1 MTLDGKVLGIL
12 GKSGKQPKQF
22 GWIHGIACPTEN
34 ELYVAELLN
43 WRVQKL
49 TLRPGNNQ
57 GVTKTSSR

>member
-1 MTLDGKVLGIL
+1 M
-12 GKSGKQPKQF
+12 KQF
-22 GWIHGIACPTEN
+22 GWIHGIACPSEN

-57 GVTKTSSR
+57 GATKTSSR